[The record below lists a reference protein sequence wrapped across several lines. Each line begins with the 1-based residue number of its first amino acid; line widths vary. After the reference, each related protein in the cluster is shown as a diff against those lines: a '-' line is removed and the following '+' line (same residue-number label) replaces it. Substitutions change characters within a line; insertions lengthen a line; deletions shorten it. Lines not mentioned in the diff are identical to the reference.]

1 MRWLDPGGLGQKWL
15 IIRGYSWLRF
25 RKFPQA
31 SDHFYIAIKVLI
43 TLAPSKG
50 TISNMFMIV
59 PRHSFLSLFFFIWFL
74 RCGCSNDGLFS
85 VDHTWLPGVHPWQL
99 CLFQSLHLLQKIRYF
114 LLGQFSLGQMQL
126 EMQILQTRILTIE
139 PILLMISHWFSCRLG
154 TPTTIG
160 LSLIMEPSALTRT
173 FCPIFG
179 IRMSRSNAIKLC
191 VHIT

>member
-1 MRWLDPGGLGQKWL
+1 M
-15 IIRGYSWLRF
+15 IIFIS
-25 RKFPQA
+25 
-31 SDHFYIAIKVLI
+31 
-43 TLAPSKG
+43 PSK
-50 TISNMFMIV
+50 
-59 PRHSFLSLFFFIWFL
+59 FL
-74 RCGCSNDGLFS
+74 
-85 VDHTWLPGVHPWQL
+85 
-99 CLFQSLHLLQKIRYF
+99 LHLLPLKAQFQICSWLCHAIVFWACSFSFGFFAVVAVMMNCFLRITPGCLGSILDSCACFKVSIYFRKSDNF

-173 FCPIFG
+173 FRHIFG